1 MYWLCVLCGANMNWL
16 WCSYEGFWRSY
27 EGFGQAT
34 IDSDAATEDW
44 KGETLVAATARTF
57 LICNSSFNGDKF
69 SEFILSH
76 KLTKR
81 AILIYLVPIS
91 SSIKPPCNQKM
102 IFTSRFIRPMRNF
115 VFLSITAMFR
125 EKFCAWYQTKGDD
138 LVYHLGRAHAWVDT
152 QSYKNDL
159 IWFPYLVDALNR
171 NAKIC

>member
-1 MYWLCVLCGANMNWL
+1 MRKRKEKKRKEKRKLGKIEVRWW
-16 WCSYEGFWRSY
+16 EIK
-27 EGFGQAT
+27 
-34 IDSDAATEDW
+34 ID
-44 KGETLVAATARTF
+44 ARTF

-152 QSYKNDL
+152 RSYKNYL
-159 IWFPYLVDALNR
+159 I
-171 NAKIC
+171 

>member
-1 MYWLCVLCGANMNWL
+1 MELTASDVKELFCIK
-16 WCSYEGFWRSY
+16 RSISLPSERKNNLY
-27 EGFGQAT
+27 HIKKA
-34 IDSDAATEDW
+34 IKVKLNPAITE
-44 KGETLVAATARTF
+44 ARTF

>member
-1 MYWLCVLCGANMNWL
+1 MRQSTSITGCVGRSVGWSVCGVTH
-16 WCSYEGFWRSY
+16 SF
-27 EGFGQAT
+27 
-34 IDSDAATEDW
+34 DDPH
-44 KGETLVAATARTF
+44 VARTF

-159 IWFPYLVDALNR
+159 I
-171 NAKIC
+171 

>member
-1 MYWLCVLCGANMNWL
+1 MTKWSVVTNIHWK
-16 WCSYEGFWRSY
+16 F
-27 EGFGQAT
+27 EGFGASTFRAT
-34 IDSDAATEDW
+34 KVYCLPFRFKDGAH
-44 KGETLVAATARTF
+44 TF